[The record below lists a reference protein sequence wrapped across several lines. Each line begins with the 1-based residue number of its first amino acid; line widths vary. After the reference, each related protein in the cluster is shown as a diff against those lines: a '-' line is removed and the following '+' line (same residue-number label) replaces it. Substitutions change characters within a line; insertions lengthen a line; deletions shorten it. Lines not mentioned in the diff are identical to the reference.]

1 MLNGT
6 GDAENRVGDGHFL
19 QCETSTGQRG
29 YTQLDN
35 TGAEGECKPVE
46 EICPNIWGTVA
57 STNLDRDKKFDQWC
71 GPDKHETR
79 LGCCGGFQETLKP
92 MRDFE
97 HELSNKK
104 KTVCWTEKGLIPT
117 GLDNTDVKKFNGHAA
132 LHVENFQSTATYTAG
147 QEIELTWVA
156 TAQHGGSIEVGIVED
171 KFETSQGHRYSRTQ
185 NLEIN
190 LYQILIIHKHSILQY

>member
-57 STNLDRDKKFDQWC
+57 STNLDRDKKFDEWC
-71 GPDKHETR
+71 GPDKRETR

-190 LYQILIIHKHSILQY
+190 FNISNPNNT